1 MLFNSHEF
9 LFLFFPLTLLGYWV
23 CTRIAKKSAQGAG
36 GRLPSVFLLA
46 ASLLFYVWNGP
57 QYLPILLG
65 SILANYGIGSA
76 MIRADGNAVGKAA
89 GMKSAAAGK
98 KKWLFWGVCLNVGM
112 LCFFKYWDLDGFF
125 PLAVSFYTFSQIAF
139 LMESFKGNVKNRD
152 LLSYGL
158 YVSYFPKM
166 IQGPI
171 ALPEEMDRNGRR
183 ADWEECYKDLYLF
196 VLGLFKKVL
205 IADTFGKAVTY
216 GYGNLSALN
225 SLDGVIVMLAY
236 TLQLY
241 FDFSGYCDMAMGIS
255 GMLGISLPVNFHS
268 PYQAANIVEFWKGWH
283 ITLTRFFTKY
293 VYIPLGGNRKGRAR
307 TYVNTLIIFFLSG
320 IWHGTGL
327 QFIVWGMMHGVLY
340 VLTRAFMYTRIYR
353 RIRGFIE
360 RRRGSLRAIY
370 HGVWV
375 LVTFLYV
382 NIAWVF
388 FRAPSVKAA
397 CGLLGTILGGS
408 GGRVNWDLA
417 GCFNLDEFW
426 YVIKVFHLD
435 RWQYAHY
442 ICMVFIF
449 LAVFIMI
456 FFGKTAADYVKTV
469 RPRLVHS
476 VVMAVLFV
484 WSVLSVSGVSSFLYV
499 NF

>member
-1 MLFNSHEF
+1 
-9 LFLFFPLTLLGYWV
+9 
-23 CTRIAKKSAQGAG
+23 
-36 GRLPSVFLLA
+36 
-46 ASLLFYVWNGP
+46 
-57 QYLPILLG
+57 
-65 SILANYGIGSA
+65 
-76 MIRADGNAVGKAA
+76 
-89 GMKSAAAGK
+89 
-98 KKWLFWGVCLNVGM
+98 
-112 LCFFKYWDLDGFF
+112 
-125 PLAVSFYTFSQIAF
+125 
-139 LMESFKGNVKNRD
+139 
-152 LLSYGL
+152 
-158 YVSYFPKM
+158 M

-183 ADWEECYKDLYLF
+183 AGWEECYRSLYLF

-216 GYGNLSALN
+216 GYGNLAVLN

-236 TLQLY
+236 TLQIY

-255 GMLGISLPVNFHS
+255 GMLGISLPVNFRS

-307 TYVNTLIIFFLSG
+307 TYINTLIIFFLSG
-320 IWHGTGL
+320 IWHGTGI

-340 VLTRAFMYTRIYR
+340 VLTRAFMDTGIYR
-353 RIRGFIE
+353 RIRGFME
-360 RRRGSLRAIY
+360 KQRGSLRAIY
-370 HGVWV
+370 HGMWV
-375 LVTFLYV
+375 LITFLYV
-382 NIAWVF
+382 NVAWVF
-388 FRAPSVKAA
+388 FRAPSVKEAG
-397 CGLLGTILGGS
+397 GLLGTILGGS

-449 LAVFIMI
+449 LAVFLVI
-456 FFGKTAADYVKTV
+456 FFGKTAADYVKAV